1 MKERIIFGYDP
12 FVIPFTLGVI
22 FIMLYLATGTVRILL
37 SLSRKEAAALLRSL
51 FSVMIFKTFK
61 DILFDVLLHVKI
73 FKRNILLGYMHA
85 SIAFGWFMLIFIGHI
100 EVILYTPQ
108 RNGVIYY
115 PVFFRYFVMETSQT
129 LRGAFFFFLMDL
141 FLLIVLSGI
150 ALAIYKRFRSAR
162 LGMKRTTRLKAGDKI
177 ALWSLWMIFPLRLI
191 AESFTADIS
200 GGSFLTSTINI
211 LLGSFAEKSIYMDT
225 VWWAYSLA
233 LALFLFALPFSR
245 YMHIP
250 TEILLI
256 FLRNAGIR
264 STSSRDGFAE
274 SEIYSCS
281 SCGICID
288 ACPMSVV
295 DKKSKFTSV
304 YLLRKLRRRK
314 SESLFIAEQCFMCG
328 KCVELCPVEIDSCRL
343 KLLKKRE
350 NFPEQIFDYTYLSN
364 GHNDVKSVTDIH
376 REERVEIQYD
386 LPKKLSNEKVIYYAG
401 CMTHLTPQIYLALF
415 NILNKARIDF
425 SFIDKEGSI
434 CCGRPLILSGGEK
447 AAQELINVNS
457 EIILSANAGI
467 LLLSCP
473 ICYKVF
479 NENYKLKGV
488 KIMHHSQYINMLIKE
503 GKIELKKGDFS
514 VVYHD
519 PCDLGRGSGIYAEP
533 REVISAAAILK
544 ESSCLPNESICCGGS
559 LASMRFSHKEREC
572 ITLHSLEMLNI
583 NNPEKLVTSCPLC
596 LKSFAKLNDKETVDI
611 AQLIENQMI

>member
-22 FIMLYLATGTVRILL
+22 FIMLYLGTGTVRLL
-37 SLSRKEAAALLRSL
+37 LTLNRKEALNLLRSI
-51 FSVMIFKTFK
+51 FSVKIFKTFK

-115 PVFFRYFVMETSQT
+115 PVFFRYFVMETSKT

-150 ALAIYKRFRSAR
+150 TLAIYKRFRSVR
-162 LGMKRTTRLKAGDKI
+162 LGMKRTTRLKTGDKI
-177 ALWSLWMIFPLRLI
+177 ALWSLWVIFPLRLV

-200 GGSFLTSTINI
+200 GGSFLTSTINT
-211 LLGSFAEKSIYMDT
+211 LLGSLAENSFYMDT
-225 VWWAYSLA
+225 VWWAYSCA

-256 FLRNAGIR
+256 FLRNAGIK
-264 STSSRDGFAE
+264 STSSRNGFAE

-288 ACPMSVV
+288 ACPMSVS
-295 DKKSKFTSV
+295 DRNSEYTSV

-314 SESLFIAEQCFMCG
+314 EDSLFVAEQCLMCG

-350 NFPEQIFDYTYLSN
+350 NFSDQIFDYNYLSKK
-364 GHNDVKSVTDIH
+364 HPEFKSGINRPH
-376 REERVEIQYD
+376 RE
-386 LPKKLSNEKVIYYAG
+386 KVLYYAG
-401 CMTHLTPQIYLALF
+401 CMTHLTPQIYTSLF
-415 NILNKARIDF
+415 NIMDKAQIDY
-425 SFIDKEGSI
+425 SFMDRDGSI
-434 CCGRPLILSGGEK
+434 CCGRPLILSGGER
-447 AAQELINVNS
+447 AAKELIKANS
-457 EIILSANAGI
+457 ELILRANAGI

-473 ICYKVF
+473 ICFKVF
-479 NENYKLKGV
+479 KENYSLNGIKV
-488 KIMHHSQYINMLIKE
+488 MHHSQYINLLIKE
-503 GKIELKKGDFS
+503 GKIKLKKGDFS

-519 PCDLGRGSGIYAEP
+519 SCDLGRGSGVYSEP
-533 REVISAAAILK
+533 REVISSAAVLK
-544 ESSCLPNESICCGGS
+544 ESSNLPAESICCGGS
-559 LASMRFSHKEREC
+559 LASRRFTQSERESV
-572 ITLHSLEMLNI
+572 TLHSLEKLNI
-583 NNPEKLVTSCPLC
+583 NNPEKLITACPLC
-596 LKSFAKLNDKETVDI
+596 LRSFSKFNKRETLDI
-611 AQLIENQMI
+611 AQLVEKQMI

>member
-1 MKERIIFGYDP
+1 LKERIIFGYDP

-22 FIMLYLATGTVRILL
+22 FIMLYLGTGTVRILL
-37 SLSRKEAAALLRSL
+37 TLTRKEALNLLNSI
-51 FSVMIFKTFK
+51 FSVKIFKTFK

-150 ALAIYKRFRSAR
+150 ALAIYKRFRSVR
-162 LGMKRTTRLKAGDKI
+162 LGMKRTTRLKTGDKI

-191 AESFTADIS
+191 AESFTAGIS
-200 GGSFLTSTINI
+200 GGSFLTTTFNN
-211 LLGSFAEKSIYMDT
+211 LLGSLAENSFYMDS
-225 VWWAYSLA
+225 VWWAYSCA

-256 FLRNAGIR
+256 FLRNAGLK
-264 STSSRDGFAE
+264 STSSRNGFAE

-295 DKKSKFTSV
+295 DKKSNFTSV

-314 SESLFIAEQCFMCG
+314 EDSLFVAEQCLMCG
-328 KCVELCPVEIDSCRL
+328 KCVELCPVEIDSCHL

-350 NFPEQIFDYTYLSN
+350 SFPNQIFDYSYLN
-364 GHNDVKSVTDIH
+364 KEFINNKN
-376 REERVEIQYD
+376 ELEI
-386 LPKKLSNEKVIYYAG
+386 PKKDKVLYYAG
-401 CMTHLTPQIYLALF
+401 CMTHLTPQIYKSLF
-415 NILNKARIDF
+415 NILDKAQVDY
-425 SFIDKEGSI
+425 SFMDKERSI

-447 AAQELINVNS
+447 AAQELIKTNS
-457 EIILSANAGI
+457 EAILSANAGI

-473 ICYKVF
+473 ICFKVF
-479 NENYKLKGV
+479 NENYRLEGV
-488 KIMHHSQYINMLIKE
+488 KVMHHSQYINLLIKE
-503 GKIELKKGDFS
+503 GKIKLKKGDFS

-519 PCDLGRGSGIYAEP
+519 PCDLGRGSGVYAEP
-533 REVISAAAILK
+533 REVISAAALLK
-544 ESSCLPNESICCGGS
+544 NSANLPTESVCCGGS
-559 LASMRFSHKEREC
+559 LASRRFTHKERES
-572 ITLHSLEMLNI
+572 ITLSSLEMLNI
-583 NNPEKLVTSCPLC
+583 NNPQKLITACPLC
-596 LKSFAKLNDKETVDI
+596 LKTFSQLNNRETLDI
-611 AQLIENQMI
+611 AQLIENQME